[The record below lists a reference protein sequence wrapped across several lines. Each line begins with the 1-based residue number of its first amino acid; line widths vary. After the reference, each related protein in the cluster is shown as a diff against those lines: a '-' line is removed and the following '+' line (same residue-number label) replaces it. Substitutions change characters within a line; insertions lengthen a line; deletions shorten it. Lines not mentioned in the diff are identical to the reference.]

1 MLKQAREREAP
12 MHVLLI
18 EDHSQL
24 AGLVSRELHEKH
36 GYETDWEC
44 DPIRAREKYR
54 KIKYDI
60 AIIDLLYGHLSQDFE
75 DLRRNHMVTATSRQL
90 LITGLMAAQELTAP
104 PRHTKIVIWTS
115 GEANRRLH
123 ILYAYEELGIRV
135 FCSKS
140 SGGGTSD
147 TLVTALGAAAQGR
160 TFIDPVLNS
169 YLPAANSPTVRETI
183 LRESSKRAIWRAV
196 ALGARTRGE
205 ISDITGYSNRTIG
218 NLVPAMLDDLIVF
231 DPGISRNSPPMAQLI
246 SYASRN
252 WEFFLDEM
260 IRTQLP

>member
-1 MLKQAREREAP
+1 

-24 AGLVSRELHEKH
+24 AGLVSRELREKH
-36 GYETDWEC
+36 GYETTWER

-54 KIKYDI
+54 KENYDI

-75 DLRRNHMVTATSRQL
+75 ELRRDHMVTVTSRQL
-90 LITGLMAAQELTAP
+90 LVSGLMAAQELTAP

-115 GEANRRLH
+115 GEADRRLH
-123 ILYAYEELGIRV
+123 MLYAYEELGIRV

-147 TLVTALGAAAQGR
+147 TLVNALQAAAEGR
-160 TFIDPVLNS
+160 TYVDRVLNS
-169 YLPAANSPTVRETI
+169 YLPAANSPTIRETI
-183 LRESSKRAIWRAV
+183 LRESRKRAVWRAL

-218 NLVPAMLDDLIVF
+218 NLIPAMFDDLIEF
-231 DPGISRNSPPMAQLI
+231 DPGISRNSAPMAQLI

-252 WEFFLDEM
+252 WEFFLDEV
-260 IRTQLP
+260 IRTRLP

>member
-1 MLKQAREREAP
+1 

-24 AGLVSRELHEKH
+24 AGLVCRELHEK
-36 GYETDWEC
+36 YDFETTWER

-54 KIKYDI
+54 KVNYDV
-60 AIIDLLYGHLSQDFE
+60 AIIDLLYGHLSQSFE
-75 DLRRNHMVTATSRQL
+75 DLRRDHMVTATSRQL
-90 LITGLMAAQELTAP
+90 LISGLMAAQELTAP

-123 ILYAYEELGIRV
+123 MLYAYEELGIRV

-140 SGGGTSD
+140 SGGGTSSI
-147 TLVTALGAAAQGR
+147 LVDALRTAAEGR
-160 TFIDPVLNS
+160 TFVDPVLNS
-169 YLPAANSPTVRETI
+169 YLPAANSPSLRETI
-183 LRESSKRAIWRAV
+183 LRESRKRAIWRAL

-205 ISDITGYSNRTIG
+205 ISDITGHSNRTIG
-218 NLVPAMLDDLIVF
+218 NLIPAMLDDLIEF
-231 DPGISRNSPPMAQLI
+231 DPGISRNSAPMAQLI

-252 WEFFLDEM
+252 WEFFLDEV
-260 IRTQLP
+260 IRAQLP